1 MLISYLVMRMVVDI
15 IINFF
20 FTGLH
25 RLSSSLHMLVKKI
38 FLLSFTGICLLVFF
52 SVLTTILETIG
63 LFSSNSQL
71 IHISF
76 LIAVRKKLSR
86 RLLFDRSASDDHE
99 RLILTKL
106 KQQCGGQFTSKMEG
120 MVSYM
125 L

>member
-1 MLISYLVMRMVVDI
+1 MVVVI
-15 IINFF
+15 ITSYFYW
-20 FTGLH
+20 T
-25 RLSSSLHMLVKKI
+25 SQVVK
-38 FLLSFTGICLLVFF
+38 LLAYVSEKDLFAEFYRFICLLVFF
-52 SVLTTILETIG
+52 SVSTTILETID

-71 IHISF
+71 IYIF
-76 LIAVRKKLSR
+76 FVIAIRKKLSR